1 MANRYQFQDFFGKV
15 QELSYKEKLQQYLFS
30 IDPDNLYA
38 LQFFNEEKNK
48 WVYAC
53 PQENADEEKRYK
65 YILSSKKEALDY
77 MARKLDTGKALRVV
91 KVSRYLPD
99 SAEIQVKEILQS
111 NF

>member
-15 QELSYKEKLQQYLFS
+15 QDLSHHEKLQQYLFS
-30 IDPDNLYA
+30 VDPENLFA

-65 YILSSKKEALDY
+65 YILMSKKEAFDY
-77 MARKLDTGKALRVV
+77 MARKLETGKALRVV
-91 KVSRYLPD
+91 RISRYLPD
-99 SAEIQVKEILQS
+99 TTEIQIKEILAT